1 VNHIDVSHERARQAA
16 GRDILD
22 PMRSIVAILTLGLWA
37 ACGSVSE
44 TKMDASS
51 IDTPVACVPETDA
64 ELCTAAAG
72 CEQRTFTD
80 KCGMSREVDC
90 GTCTG
95 GMGCVVGTCKTPLCT
110 TFNYQVA
117 NFPNMS
123 RSGVEDSIGGATPD
137 AQVILYVQTAGTTG
151 CGNYHLVVA
160 DEVTPGS
167 GTYTQRDV
175 SATFTTL
182 GLFNGQDGYTITAD
196 GLTIVAM
203 TADRKAFKATK
214 RSAINMVDF
223 GTASDADFV
232 NINQQTMGNSD
243 VFRSPTLSAD
253 GLEFWYSVLRTGAPE
268 VPYYSVRT
276 STSVPFPAPTAAPA
290 PVSTST
296 TPSGIS
302 ADRLALFIWDGS
314 FQGKVFTRAS
324 TSDPFTNP
332 NAPAAPPTLTGWAQ
346 RPIANCTKL
355 VGMTSTGGCANEDVI
370 VLTRQ

>member
-1 VNHIDVSHERARQAA
+1 
-16 GRDILD
+16 
-22 PMRSIVAILTLGLWA
+22 
-37 ACGSVSE
+37 
-44 TKMDASS
+44 
-51 IDTPVACVPETDA
+51 
-64 ELCTAAAG
+64 
-72 CEQRTFTD
+72 
-80 KCGMSREVDC
+80 
-90 GTCTG
+90 
-95 GMGCVVGTCKTPLCT
+95 
-110 TFNYQVA
+110 
-117 NFPNMS
+117 
-123 RSGVEDSIGGATPD
+123 
-137 AQVILYVQTAGTTG
+137 
-151 CGNYHLVVA
+151 
-160 DEVTPGS
+160 
-167 GTYTQRDV
+167 
-175 SATFTTL
+175 
-182 GLFNGQDGYTITAD
+182 
-196 GLTIVAM
+196 
-203 TADRKAFKATK
+203 
-214 RSAINMVDF
+214 VDF